1 MSLTIV
7 SSQFRCDGETAKTY
21 NGERKLKTCN
31 ALLAESNKS
40 GTMAFTIKCWRC
52 GKINII

>member
-1 MSLTIV
+1 MITSV

-21 NGERKLKTCN
+21 SGERKLKRCN

-40 GTMAFTIKCWRC
+40 GIMAFTIKCWRC
-52 GKINII
+52 GKINNI